1 LIQVRIGLW
10 CRLLKLFR
18 YVIKVDRK
26 TLFMEPLS
34 EQKTKKELMGILN
47 SRAQYGKVK
56 FVLTTIP
63 VPITSRSMLMM
74 LPKLYN
80 GLPTNRMLVTTL
92 NKF

>member
-1 LIQVRIGLW
+1 MIQVRIGLW
-10 CRLLKLFR
+10 CRQDIPLGF
-18 YVIKVDRK
+18 VIKIVRIS
-26 TLFMEPLS
+26 LFKEPLS
-34 EQKTKKELMGILN
+34 EQKTIKELMVILN